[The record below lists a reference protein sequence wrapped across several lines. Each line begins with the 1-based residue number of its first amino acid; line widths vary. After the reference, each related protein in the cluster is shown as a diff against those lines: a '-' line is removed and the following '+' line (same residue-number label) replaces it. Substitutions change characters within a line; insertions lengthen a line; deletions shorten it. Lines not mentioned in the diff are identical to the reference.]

1 MLIKRLPGVKTPH
14 NKNTADIETVR
25 MPIPTTVSIPVSM
38 HIGAPAKPIVKPGD
52 KVKLGQLIAE
62 ASGFVSANIHASVSG
77 TVKMIED
84 HLTHAGQMVPS
95 ILIEPD
101 GLQTVDESV
110 VPPVVN
116 DLPSFLDAV
125 RASGIVGLGGAGFPL
140 SVKLAVK
147 DLSMIKAIIINGAE
161 CEPYITSDTR
171 TMIEDS
177 GLVWD
182 GIKLLKKYLEAKR
195 IIIAIE
201 ENKKKCIDIF
211 RNLVSSDPVEGVEV
225 VSLPAVYPQGGE
237 KVLIYNTTGGIV
249 PEGKLPIDA
258 GAIVINCTTLA
269 TLAKY
274 IETGMPLVEKRITVD
289 GSAVAEPKNIIA
301 PIGTCFKDIF
311 DFCGG
316 FKTEPKKILSGGPM
330 MGIAVYSLY
339 LPLMKST
346 NAILAFD
353 EKDTVIPKETSCIK
367 CGRCVSHCPL
377 KLMPCDI
384 ERAYKLNKPELLEK
398 LKVNLCMEC
407 GCCSYICPARRPLV
421 QTNKLSKILLR
432 KFQAARK
439 VEEDRLQARAE
450 NKLKASAA
458 NGKAVE

>member
-1 MLIKRLPGVKTPH
+1 MLKKQLHGVKTKH
-14 NKNTADIETVR
+14 NKNTADFESVR
-25 MPIPTTVSIPVSM
+25 MPVPSTVSIPVAM
-38 HIGAPAKPIVKPGD
+38 HIGAPAKPVVKPGD
-52 KVKLGQLIAE
+52 QVKVGQVIAE
-62 ASGFVSANIHASVSG
+62 ASGYVSANIHASVSG
-77 TVKMIED
+77 TVKKIED
-84 HLTHAGQMVPS
+84 HLKAGGEMVPS

-110 VPPVVN
+110 VPPVVT
-116 DLPSFLDAV
+116 DFSSFIDAA

-177 GLVWD
+177 DLIWD
-182 GIKLLKKYLEAKR
+182 GVKMLSRYMEAKR

-201 ENKKKCIDIF
+201 ENKKKCIEIF
-211 RNLVSSDPVEGVEV
+211 RDLAASDPVDGVEV
-225 VSLPAVYPQGGE
+225 VSLPTVYPQGGE
-237 KVLIYNTTGGIV
+237 KVLIYNTTGGVV

-269 TLAKY
+269 SLARY
-274 IETGMPLVEKRITVD
+274 INTGMPLVEKRITVD
-289 GSAVAEPKNIIA
+289 GSALAEPKNVIA
-301 PIGTCFKDIF
+301 PIGTCAKDIF

-316 FKTEPKKILSGGPM
+316 FKSEPKKILYGGPM

-339 LPLMKST
+339 LPLLKNT
-346 NAILAFD
+346 NALLAFD
-353 EKDTVIPKETSCIK
+353 EEEAAIPHETSCIK
-367 CGRCVSHCPL
+367 CGRCIAHCPL
-377 KLMPCDI
+377 RLMPSEI
-384 ERAYKLNKPELLEK
+384 ERAYKLRKPELLEK

-432 KFQAARK
+432 NYQAERK
-439 VEEDRLQARAE
+439 KEEDRLKARAA
-450 NKLKASAA
+450 NKLKADAA
-458 NGKAVE
+458 DGKAVE